1 MSQSSARFTHFSYSF
16 QNNIH
21 SATTLCKPRRRPAF
35 QSSTMSDNKENIAP
49 NRRKA
54 AASSILSPVEK
65 RLKKS
70 AADSKL
76 IRQAKTLFSDMAASD
91 SIIATVEAIF
101 NDVDNKHGMIQ
112 VMRSTIMQQV
122 KIRFDTNLTS
132 ADCET
137 IRAVDTNYRQKM
149 YKAITEIDSSF
160 INHVNFGDCP
170 DENTTDLITLNFAT
184 EKETERPAVGRGL
197 FNLMNGSVGGCI
209 MMMDVCVVKRYFNLK
224 LEEAGIEGKARKDLR
239 IDGLRFNDGITF

>member
-1 MSQSSARFTHFSYSF
+1 MSFFPNANLVSS
-16 QNNIH
+16 ND
-21 SATTLCKPRRRPAF
+21 
-35 QSSTMSDNKENIAP
+35 DNKENIAP

-101 NDVDNKHGMIQ
+101 NDVDNNHGMIQ
-112 VMRSTIMQQV
+112 VMRTTIMQQV

-132 ADCET
+132 TDCES
-137 IRAVDTNYRQKM
+137 RRH
-149 YKAITEIDSSF
+149 EL
-160 INHVNFGDCP
+160 P
-170 DENTTDLITLNFAT
+170 
-184 EKETERPAVGRGL
+184 
-197 FNLMNGSVGGCI
+197 
-209 MMMDVCVVKRYFNLK
+209 
-224 LEEAGIEGKARKDLR
+224 RKDVQ
-239 IDGLRFNDGITF
+239 GNH